1 MDPTEVRESPP
12 PRGLDRLLK
21 RLGESLSDDARRRK
35 LRQRISRWIRRG
47 IGLSAFAYATFLLLL
62 IVSFRWIGEKNL
74 TLAFLL
80 YAPRTAFLI
89 PSLLLFLPAILW
101 HRRSALVLVICSVFY
116 LFLGLD
122 FRAGKT
128 PLPSPSSPGKSLT
141 VLTYNRG
148 EHMNQSLRPF
158 KAHTKPDLILLQEAG
173 GRAAGYLQA
182 EGYEEFPHAVDC
194 AEFTL
199 LSRYPILSVEAVT
212 LRPGDASPPIAARFL
227 IDFESSEIAVYSV
240 HTVTPRDTLNYYRR
254 GAFLYGIIGVPG
266 TPFAQKRRANQAYWD
281 ARVEEARLLRD
292 YIEADPLP
300 AIIAGDFNAPAG
312 GYIHQLFRSRF
323 HDAHATVGHGFGYT
337 FPGTTRNP
345 LSRGGPW
352 MRIDYLFGNDAW
364 KPVWCITE
372 PDRPSQHRA
381 VAAQFVIK

>member
-1 MDPTEVRESPP
+1 MDPAEDRELPS
-12 PRGLDRLLK
+12 PRGIDRWLK
-21 RLGESLSDDARRRK
+21 RLGKSLSDDASRRE
-35 LRQRISRWIRRG
+35 LRQGISRWVRSG
-47 IGLSAFAYATFLLLL
+47 IGLGAFGYAAVLLML

-80 YAPRTAFLI
+80 YLPRNAFLI

-101 HRRSALVLVICSVFY
+101 HRLSALALLTGSVFFV
-116 LFLGLD
+116 FLGLD
-122 FRAGKT
+122 FRAGKAPAPNPST
-128 PLPSPSSPGKSLT
+128 PGNSVT

-148 EHMNQSLRPF
+148 QHMNQSLRPF
-158 KAHTKPDLILLQEAG
+158 KAHTKPDLILLQEAC
-173 GRAAGYLQA
+173 GRAAGYLKA
-182 EGYEEFPHAVDC
+182 EGYEEFPHAVDVG
-194 AEFTL
+194 EFTL
-199 LSRYPILSVEAVT
+199 LSRYPILDAEPVI
-212 LRPGDASPPIAARFL
+212 LRAGEASPPIAARFT
-227 IDFESSEIAVYSV
+227 IDFDGTEIAVYSI
-240 HTVTPRDTLNYYRR
+240 HTISPRDTLKYYRR

-266 TPFAQKRRANQAYWD
+266 TAFAKKRRANQAYWD

-352 MRIDYLFGNDAW
+352 MRIDYLFCNEAW
-364 KPVWCITE
+364 EPVWCVTE
-372 PDRPSQHRA
+372 SDRPSQHRA
-381 VAAQFVIK
+381 VSAQFKIK